1 MQIEVE
7 DNMNNRLESE
17 RLVENATH
25 SNHSNQGLR
34 HYLESMSSFF
44 DNNNKLRFYQSLN
57 KDEVTKFSSATI
69 LGHKYFNG
77 NKESIP
83 EFATD
88 FSKLIQEKNL
98 DNMKE
103 KAINNIKEQKI
114 MLEVLSD
121 EAKEDIRRKAD
132 LTDENDRLP
141 FDFMFGEKS
150 IEEYE
155 EWYLSKL
162 KGAGLPH
169 LIDVFQTEFN
179 EHYNREELN
188 GLPTEGLYIYI
199 HFHDGDGLLNEFYDE
214 ITCQAMKL
222 KIDQH
227 NSLPIEIRKV
237 SQFTII
243 LFINEF
249 DIEFIFES
257 EDGNVFDTRHFTD
270 HGAE

>member
-1 MQIEVE
+1 MQIEIE
-7 DNMNNRLESE
+7 NNMNNKLESE
-17 RLVENATH
+17 RLVESNAT
-25 SNHSNQGLR
+25 HSNQGLR

-57 KDEVTKFSSATI
+57 KDELIKFSSTTI

-114 MLEVLSD
+114 MLQGLPD
-121 EAKEDIRRKAD
+121 EAKEDIRRNAD
-132 LTDENDRLP
+132 LTDENDRLV

-150 IEEYE
+150 IEEYG
-155 EWYLSKL
+155 EWFLSRQ
-162 KGAGLPH
+162 KGVGLLH
-169 LIDVFQTEFN
+169 LIDVFQTELN

-199 HFHDGDGLLNEFYDE
+199 HFHDEDGLLNEFYDE
-214 ITCQAMKL
+214 ITCQNTKL
-222 KIDQH
+222 KIDQQ
-227 NSLPIEIRKV
+227 NSLPIEIRKI
-237 SQFTII
+237 SQFAII
-243 LFINEF
+243 LFINDF

-270 HGAE
+270 PGSE